1 MSTTTQNE
9 WTKKARDYILSKS
22 QSGAYDLAGDIEDE
36 VSDLVILL
44 ADARKE
50 VIDSIHDK
58 FCEFAIQGGDDEQ
71 AQKGIMLYA
80 RTLQYITTLRKE
92 TVSDPSGFVTEIV
105 VTIEKPKI

>member
-1 MSTTTQNE
+1 MSKTTQNE

-50 VIDSIHDK
+50 VIEEVINILTIDISDINWGS
-58 FCEFAIQGGDDEQ
+58 GGGRLNWEVLPNR
-71 AQKGIMLYA
+71 GIEPCGGCNNGRQIRQLLA
-80 RTLQYITTLRKE
+80 TLRKE
-92 TVSDPSGFVTEIV
+92 QV
-105 VTIEKPKI
+105 